1 MIIMNKIIQELR
13 KELKQNSEEKIKE
26 SSKRFFKEEIKVYG
40 IKSAIV
46 GQIAKTYYSKIKEL
60 RKEEI
65 FDICEEL
72 LKSDYCEEA
81 YIVADWLPKE
91 IKKLEKKDIKIF
103 KQWIDK
109 YINNWAKC
117 DSFCNHTIGDM
128 ITKYPELAEEVKS
141 WSKSKNIWM
150 KRASAVSFVLPAR
163 RGEYLNVAFEISN
176 TLLLDKEDL
185 VQKGYGWLL
194 KEASRK
200 HQKKVLNYVIKNK
213 KVMPRTALRYAIELM
228 PKDLREK
235 AMSK

>member
-1 MIIMNKIIQELR
+1 MKNKIIEDLR
-13 KELKQNSEEKIKE
+13 KELKKNSDPKLKE

-40 IKSAIV
+40 IKIATVTAIS
-46 GQIAKTYYSKIKEL
+46 KKYYPEIKEL
-60 RKEEI
+60 KKEEV
-65 FDICEEL
+65 FEICEEL

-81 YIVADWLPKE
+81 YIVANWLPKE
-91 IKKLEKKDIKIF
+91 IKKLEKKDIYIF

-128 ITKYPELAEEVKS
+128 ITRYPELAKEVKS
-141 WSKSKNIWM
+141 WSKSKNTWM
-150 KRASAVSFVLPAR
+150 KRASAVSFILPAR
-163 RGEYLNVAFEISN
+163 KGEYLDITFEISN

-200 HQKKVLNYVIKNK
+200 NQKEVLAYVIKNK

-228 PKDLREK
+228 PKELKEK
-235 AMSK
+235 AMSR

>member
-1 MIIMNKIIQELR
+1 MNKIIQELR

-65 FDICEEL
+65 FEICEEL

-200 HQKKVLNYVIKNK
+200 HQKEVLNYVIKNK

>member
-1 MIIMNKIIQELR
+1 MNKIVENIR
-13 KELKQNSEEKIKE
+13 KELKKNSDSKLKE

-40 IKSAIV
+40 IKTSKVTEIS
-46 GQIAKTYYSKIKEL
+46 KKYYLEIKEL
-60 RKEEI
+60 KKENI
-65 FDICEEL
+65 FEICEEL

-81 YIVADWLPKE
+81 FIVSYWLPKE
-91 IKKLEKKDIKIF
+91 IKKFEKKDIKLF
-103 KQWIDK
+103 KQWIEK

-141 WSKSKNIWM
+141 WSKSKNNWM
-150 KRASAVSFVLPAR
+150 KRASAVSFIVPAR
-163 RGEYLNVAFEISN
+163 KGNYLKEAFEISN

-200 HQKKVLNYVIKNK
+200 HQKDVLNYIIKNK

-228 PKDLREK
+228 PEELRKK

>member
-1 MIIMNKIIQELR
+1 MNKIIIDLR
-13 KELKQNSEEKIKE
+13 KELKKNSDPELKE

-40 IKSAIV
+40 IKTSKATEIS
-46 GQIAKTYYSKIKEL
+46 KKYYLKIKEL
-60 RKEEI
+60 SKKEI
-65 FDICEEL
+65 FEICEEL
-72 LKSDYCEEA
+72 FKSDYCEEA
-81 YIVADWLPKE
+81 YIVANWLPKE
-91 IKKLEKKDIKIF
+91 IKRFEKKDIYIF
-103 KQWIDK
+103 KKWIDK

-128 ITKYPELAEEVKS
+128 IIKYPELAEEVKF
-141 WSKSKNIWM
+141 WSKSKNTWM
-150 KRASAVSFVLPAR
+150 KRASAVSFILPAR
-163 RGEYLNVAFEISN
+163 KGNYLKEAFEISD

-200 HQKKVLNYVIKNK
+200 HQKEVLAYVIKNK

-228 PKDLREK
+228 PRELKEK